1 MELNKTKCLACGFV
15 NSWYGYKWANDDY
28 RREHN
33 KLNSTTCVKCGST
46 NVTNHEDKETMGF
59 YQSAASSI
67 AAPVEVVTPDP
78 FPAPAKLP
86 DTYPS
91 AEETSL
97 YSLKLVLGN
106 LYAAQRLVTEAHP
119 AHSFLKSAIDEME
132 KLTK

>member
-1 MELNKTKCLACGFV
+1 MELNKTKCLDCGFV
-15 NSWYGYKWANDDY
+15 NSWYGYKHAHDEY

-33 KLNSTTCVKCGST
+33 RLNSKTCVKCGSE
-46 NVTNHEDKETMGF
+46 NVQNHEDHETRGF

-67 AAPVEVVTPDP
+67 AAPVEVLTPDP

-91 AEETSL
+91 REETSI

-106 LYAAQRLVTEAHP
+106 LYAAQRLVTPAHP
-119 AHSFLKSAIDEME
+119 AHTFLMSAIAEIE
-132 KLTK
+132 KLTV